1 MKYVTPLIL
10 EGSFCYLGVKKDGFT
25 NLRMVLQRK
34 IQCRI
39 KKKFCIGLSVLR
51 LLHVAHGGQNI
62 RRVLSLAWHERQ
74 KNETTFYTAAGWRC
88 RQNLKNQNFTSSLS
102 RTGTATTKPQIND
115 LIGSMRKNNRAAR
128 AARI

>member
-1 MKYVTPLIL
+1 MLLTVDKISDVYFHL
-10 EGSFCYLGVKKDGFT
+10 LGTKD
-25 NLRMVLQRK
+25 K
-34 IQCRI
+34 
-39 KKKFCIGLSVLR
+39 
-51 LLHVAHGGQNI
+51 
-62 RRVLSLAWHERQ
+62 